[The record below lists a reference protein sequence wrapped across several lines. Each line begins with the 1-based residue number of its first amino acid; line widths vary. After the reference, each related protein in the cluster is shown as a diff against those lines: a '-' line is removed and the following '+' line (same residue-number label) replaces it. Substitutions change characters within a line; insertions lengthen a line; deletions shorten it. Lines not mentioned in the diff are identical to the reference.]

1 MADIRTEVLHR
12 RATPAV
18 FRCAAAGK
26 LGVILTGAQMAAF
39 KAVWAVEV
47 PDMPDK
53 RRLDGRYL
61 VCAARHEASRE

>member
-1 MADIRTEVLHR
+1 
-12 RATPAV
+12 
-18 FRCAAAGK
+18 
-26 LGVILTGAQMAAF
+26 MAAF